1 MPEFRTCEEYV
12 LNLLEENQNEVAR
25 LEEVIRKLNL
35 KLGELYE
42 ELDSLKSII
51 ESTATVNYFDDQ
63 ESSITFS
70 PIYEYANNSEFSEL
84 VELVPEIT
92 K

>member
-1 MPEFRTCEEYV
+1 MPEFHTCEEYV
-12 LNLLEENQNEVAR
+12 LSLLEENQNEVAR

-63 ESSITFS
+63 ESSITVS